1 MKGSKILRTLII
13 ALVCVGMVVPNG
25 VVLAAGMPQA
35 KQVQISDVAL
45 AANGMLT
52 GQVVDQQG
60 IGLANVPVSVRQQ
73 GREITKAVTDGAG
86 RFAVSGLRGGTCQLL
101 AANGQAVVR
110 VWTANAAPP
119 IAKTNVMIVSG
130 GSQVLRAQFGGGI
143 GPWVLPALAAGGIIA
158 GVAVATS
165 NSSTTPASP

>member
-1 MKGSKILRTLII
+1 MKGSKMLRKQII
-13 ALVCVGMVVPNG
+13 VLVCVGMMIPNSLALAVG
-25 VVLAAGMPQA
+25 VPQA
-35 KQVQISDVAL
+35 NQVKISDVAL
-45 AANGMLT
+45 AANGLLT

-73 GREITKAVTDGAG
+73 GREITSAVTDRTGKFVVA
-86 RFAVSGLRGGTCQLL
+86 GLRGGTCQLL

-119 IAKTNVMIVSG
+119 IAKTSIMIVS
-130 GSQVLRAQFGGGI
+130 SNTQVLRANYGGGI

-158 GVAVATS
+158 GVAIATS

>member
-1 MKGSKILRTLII
+1 MKGSKIFRTQII
-13 ALVCVGMVVPNG
+13 ALMCIGMVIPNG
-25 VVLAAGMPQA
+25 LVLAAGMPQA
-35 KQVQISDVAL
+35 QHVQISDVAL

-60 IGLANVPVSVRQQ
+60 IGLSNIPVSVRQQ
-73 GREITKAVTDGAG
+73 GREITNAVTDGTG

-101 AANGQAVVR
+101 AANGQSVVR

-119 IAKTNVMIVSG
+119 IAKSSVMIVANG
-130 GSQVLRAQFGGGI
+130 GQVLRANYGCGI

-158 GVAVATS
+158 GVAIATS
-165 NSSTTPASP
+165 NSNTTPASP